1 MSPQLPYLLAAAGL
15 FTVLLCVA
23 ALAVMRDQQHRARFE
38 VRVTQQASSYGRAIA
53 SIARP
58 DTQSTASAAR
68 KQAMLRILTWLVR
81 FNPSQQER
89 YPIAWWIV
97 LPGALALARLLVA
110 AAQIMVGSTVLLLVP
125 VLWVLMVR
133 KFYTWCNQRRLM
145 TLYVQ
150 FPDVLAML
158 VRAVRV
164 GIPITE
170 GIRGV
175 ARESPIPT
183 GPEFAI
189 VVDQLTIGMT
199 LPDALRELAERNQL
213 AEYRFFATALALQNE
228 TGGGVSETLERLADV
243 IRKRVELRSH
253 ARALSSEARTSI
265 YILASLPVFSG
276 GALAVL
282 SPEYLATLFTDPMGQ
297 RVLILALMSLTTG
310 IVAMRTIISRSLK

>member
-1 MSPQLPYLLAAAGL
+1 MSPQLPYLLGAGGL
-15 FTVLLCVA
+15 FVVLLCVA
-23 ALAVMRDQQHRARFE
+23 ALAVIREQQRRGRFE
-38 VRVTQQASSYGRAIA
+38 ARVAQQASSYGRAIA
-53 SIARP
+53 SIART
-58 DTQSTASAAR
+58 DMRTTASAAR
-68 KQAMLRILTWLVR
+68 KQAILRICTWLLR

-89 YPIAWWIV
+89 YPLAWWIV
-97 LPGALALARLLVA
+97 LPGTLVLARGLVA
-110 AAQIMVGSTVLLLVP
+110 VAQIMVGSTALLLVP

-133 KFYTWCNQRRLM
+133 KFYNWCDQRRLA

-170 GIRGV
+170 GIRSV
-175 ARESPIPT
+175 ARESPSPT

-189 VVDQLTIGMT
+189 VVDQLTIGVT

-213 AEYRFFATALALQNE
+213 AEYRFFATALALQSE

-243 IRKRVELRSH
+243 IRKRVELRGH
-253 ARALSSEARTSI
+253 ARALSAEARTSI

-282 SPEYLATLFTDPMGQ
+282 SPDYLAILFTDHLGQ
-297 RVLILALMSLTTG
+297 RVLVIALMSLVTG
-310 IVAMRTIISRSLK
+310 IVAMRTVVSRSLK

>member
-1 MSPQLPYLLAAAGL
+1 
-15 FTVLLCVA
+15 
-23 ALAVMRDQQHRARFE
+23 
-38 VRVTQQASSYGRAIA
+38 
-53 SIARP
+53 
-58 DTQSTASAAR
+58 
-68 KQAMLRILTWLVR
+68 
-81 FNPSQQER
+81 
-89 YPIAWWIV
+89 
-97 LPGALALARLLVA
+97 
-110 AAQIMVGSTVLLLVP
+110 
-125 VLWVLMVR
+125 
-133 KFYTWCNQRRLM
+133 
-145 TLYVQ
+145 VQ

-175 ARESPIPT
+175 ARESPSPT

-189 VVDQLTIGMT
+189 VVDQLTIGVT

-213 AEYRFFATALALQNE
+213 AEYRFFATALALQSE

-282 SPEYLATLFTDPMGQ
+282 SPDYVGTLFTDPLGQ